1 MNIKSR
7 QMKNAF
13 ILIAFG
19 IILLWALNNL
29 ETIWNIVLAI
39 IAVASPFIIGI
50 TIAFVMYVPMSFFER
65 KLFKKLPK
73 KVKRLISYI
82 ITLLIFL
89 FAIFITLFMVIP
101 EFYNSIQELTDQIPQ
116 AWDDFLSW
124 FETTTFMDN
133 EYIQNFIDSVSIS
146 WEEIEEQGVDLLSSR
161 ASDWARSTF
170 EAATS
175 FIGTITSIV
184 IGFVFSIYILFQKEK
199 LIGQLRRLS
208 LAVFSINIHDKLVY
222 LVSLTNKTFTDFL
235 TGQLLQALILGGM
248 NFIGMIIFSFP
259 YALVV
264 SILVGITSFV
274 PIVGAFIG
282 GAVGV
287 LLILVEDVRMAFWF
301 LLMFLV
307 IQQVEGNLIYPSVA
321 GKTVGLPSIW
331 VLAAVTIGGS
341 LMGIVGIIIFVP
353 LTTILYTLIKR
364 FVSKRLKEKDVSP
377 EFHHLHC
384 LQ

>member
-1 MNIKSR
+1 
-7 QMKNAF
+7 
-13 ILIAFG
+13 
-19 IILLWALNNL
+19 
-29 ETIWNIVLAI
+29 
-39 IAVASPFIIGI
+39 
-50 TIAFVMYVPMSFFER
+50 
-65 KLFKKLPK
+65 
-73 KVKRLISYI
+73 
-82 ITLLIFL
+82 
-89 FAIFITLFMVIP
+89 
-101 EFYNSIQELTDQIPQ
+101 
-116 AWDDFLSW
+116 
-124 FETTTFMDN
+124 
-133 EYIQNFIDSVSIS
+133 
-146 WEEIEEQGVDLLSSR
+146 
-161 ASDWARSTF
+161 
-170 EAATS
+170 
-175 FIGTITSIV
+175 
-184 IGFVFSIYILFQKEK
+184 
-199 LIGQLRRLS
+199 
-208 LAVFSINIHDKLVY
+208 
-222 LVSLTNKTFTDFL
+222 
-235 TGQLLQALILGGM
+235 M

-364 FVSKRLKEKDVSP
+364 FVSKRLKEKDVSQ
-377 EFHHLHC
+377 EAIEGNGDGETLD
-384 LQ
+384 